1 MSVRRVAQ
9 EREWKIDGLRISG
22 LSWGDSALPTIIALH
37 GWLDNAASFLKL
49 APLLENH
56 QVIAIDLPGHG
67 LSDDRSPDA
76 TYQIW
81 DDLPQLSKIVEDVSS
96 SPIVLMGH
104 SRGAIISLFLAAV
117 LSGKV
122 CSIVALDALIPDPQ
136 PHDNVTDQLKKF
148 IKERQNLINK
158 KHTYLPSREAVI
170 DRRCS
175 AGLSLDA
182 AEILARRSLLH
193 IEDKGYFWRFDQS
206 LKGASAV
213 KFSKNDLSNFLSN
226 IEIPVMLAI
235 ANDGYINGSADVDV
249 ISGELKRCEIVKVKG
264 GHHFHMEESANDLSQ
279 IINDFLAR
287 EVWL

>member
-1 MSVRRVAQ
+1 MSVRRMAQ

-37 GWLDNAASFLKL
+37 GWLDNAASFWKL
-49 APLLENH
+49 APLLENY

-67 LSDDRSPDA
+67 LTDDRSPDA

-81 DDLPQLSKIVEDVSS
+81 DDLPQLVKLIEDVSS
-96 SPIVLMGH
+96 LPIVLMGH

-117 LSGKV
+117 LSEKV
-122 CSIVALDALIPDPQ
+122 RSMVALDALIPDPQ
-136 PHDNVTDQLKKF
+136 PEGNVTNQLKKF
-148 IKERQNLINK
+148 IKERQNLVNK
-158 KHTYLPSREAVI
+158 KHTYLRNREDVI
-170 DRRCS
+170 RRRCS
-175 AGLSLDA
+175 VGLSLDA

-193 IEDKGYFWRFDQS
+193 VQDKGYFWRFDQR

-213 KFSKNDLSNFLSN
+213 KFSKDDLSDILGN

-235 ANDGYINGSADVDV
+235 ASDGYANSSSELDA
-249 ISGELKRCEIVKVKG
+249 ISQTLTRCEIVRIKG
-264 GHHFHMEESANDLSQ
+264 GHHFHMEESAQYLSQ

-287 EVWL
+287 

>member
-1 MSVRRVAQ
+1 MSGRRMAQ

-22 LSWGDSALPTIIALH
+22 LSWGDSALPVIIALH
-37 GWLDNAASFLKL
+37 GWLDNAASFWKL
-49 APLLENH
+49 APLLENY

-81 DDLPQLSKIVEDVSS
+81 DDLPQLVKLIEDVSS
-96 SPIVLMGH
+96 LPIVLMGH

-117 LSGKV
+117 LSEKV
-122 CSIVALDALIPDPQ
+122 RSMVALDALIPDPQ
-136 PHDNVTDQLKKF
+136 PEGNVTNQLKKF

-158 KHTYLPSREAVI
+158 KHTYLRNREDVI
-170 DRRCS
+170 RRRCS
-175 AGLSLDA
+175 VGLSLDA

-193 IEDKGYFWRFDQS
+193 VENKGYFWRFDQR

-213 KFSKNDLSNFLSN
+213 KFSKDDLSDILGN
-226 IEIPVMLAI
+226 IEIPLMLAI
-235 ANDGYINGSADVDV
+235 ASDGYANGS
-249 ISGELKRCEIVKVKG
+249 SELDSICETLTRCEIVRVKG
-264 GHHFHMEESANDLSQ
+264 GHHFHMEDSAQYLSQ

-287 EVWL
+287 EV

>member
-1 MSVRRVAQ
+1 MSGRRMAQ

-22 LSWGDSALPTIIALH
+22 LSWGDSALPVIIALH
-37 GWLDNAASFLKL
+37 GWLDNAASFWKL
-49 APLLENH
+49 APLLENY

-81 DDLPQLSKIVEDVSS
+81 DDLPQLVKLIEDMSS
-96 SPIVLMGH
+96 LPVVLMGH

-117 LSGKV
+117 LSEKV
-122 CSIVALDALIPDPQ
+122 RSMVALDALIPDPQ
-136 PHDNVTDQLKKF
+136 PEGNITNQLKKF

-158 KHTYLPSREAVI
+158 KPTYLPNREDVI
-170 DRRCS
+170 RRRCS
-175 AGLSLDA
+175 VGLSFDA

-193 IEDKGYFWRFDQS
+193 VKDKGYFWRFDQR

-213 KFSKNDLSNFLSN
+213 KFSKDDLSDILGN

-235 ANDGYINGSADVDV
+235 ASDGYANGSSELDA
-249 ISGELKRCEIVKVKG
+249 ISETLTRCEIVRVKG
-264 GHHFHMEESANDLSQ
+264 GHHFHMEESAQYLSQ
-279 IINDFLAR
+279 IINEFLAR
-287 EVWL
+287 EV

>member
-1 MSVRRVAQ
+1 MSVRRMAQ

-37 GWLDNAASFLKL
+37 GWLDNAASFWKL
-49 APLLENH
+49 APLLENY

-67 LSDDRSPDA
+67 LTDDRSPDA

-81 DDLPQLSKIVEDVSS
+81 DDLPQLVKLIEDVSS
-96 SPIVLMGH
+96 LPIVLMGH

-117 LSGKV
+117 LSEKV
-122 CSIVALDALIPDPQ
+122 RAMVALDALIPDPQ
-136 PHDNVTDQLKKF
+136 PEGNITNQLKKF

-158 KHTYLPSREAVI
+158 KPTYLRNREDVI
-170 DRRCS
+170 RRRCS
-175 AGLSLDA
+175 VGLSLDA

-193 IEDKGYFWRFDQS
+193 VKDKGYFWRFDQR

-213 KFSKNDLSNFLSN
+213 KFSKDDLSDILGN

-235 ANDGYINGSADVDV
+235 ASDGYANSSSQLDA
-249 ISGELKRCEIVKVKG
+249 ISETLTRCEIVRVKG
-264 GHHFHMEESANDLSQ
+264 GHHFHMEESAQYLSQ
-279 IINDFLAR
+279 IIDDFLAR
-287 EVWL
+287 

>member
-1 MSVRRVAQ
+1 MSVRRMAQ

-37 GWLDNAASFLKL
+37 GWLDNAASFWKL
-49 APLLENH
+49 APLLENY

-67 LSDDRSPDA
+67 LTDDRSPDA

-81 DDLPQLSKIVEDVSS
+81 DDLPQLVKLIEDVSS
-96 SPIVLMGH
+96 LPIVLMGH

-117 LSGKV
+117 LSEKV
-122 CSIVALDALIPDPQ
+122 RSMVALDALIPDPQ
-136 PHDNVTDQLKKF
+136 PEGNITNQLKKF

-158 KHTYLPSREAVI
+158 KPTYLRNREDVI
-170 DRRCS
+170 RRRCS
-175 AGLSLDA
+175 VGLSLDA

-193 IEDKGYFWRFDQS
+193 VKDKGYFWRFDQR

-213 KFSKNDLSNFLSN
+213 KFSKDDLSDILGN

-235 ANDGYINGSADVDV
+235 ASDGYANSSSQLDA
-249 ISGELKRCEIVKVKG
+249 ISETLTRCEIVRVKG
-264 GHHFHMEESANDLSQ
+264 GHHFHMEESAQYLSQ

-287 EVWL
+287 ED

>member
-1 MSVRRVAQ
+1 MAQ

-37 GWLDNAASFLKL
+37 GWLDNAASFWKL
-49 APLLENH
+49 APLLENY

-67 LSDDRSPDA
+67 LTDDRSPDA

-81 DDLPQLSKIVEDVSS
+81 DDLPQLVKLIEDVNSL
-96 SPIVLMGH
+96 PIVLMGH

-117 LSGKV
+117 LSEKV
-122 CSIVALDALIPDPQ
+122 RSMVALDALIPDPQ
-136 PHDNVTDQLKKF
+136 PEGNVTNQLKKF
-148 IKERQNLINK
+148 ITERQNLVNK
-158 KHTYLPSREAVI
+158 KHTYLRNREDVI
-170 DRRCS
+170 RRRCS
-175 AGLSLDA
+175 VGLSLDA

-193 IEDKGYFWRFDQS
+193 VEDKGYFWRFDQR

-213 KFSKNDLSNFLSN
+213 KFSKDDLSDILGN

-235 ANDGYINGSADVDV
+235 ASDGYANDSSELDV
-249 ISGELKRCEIVKVKG
+249 ISETLTRCEIVRVKG
-264 GHHFHMEESANDLSQ
+264 GHHFHMEESAQYLSQ

-287 EVWL
+287 EV